1 MDEHGLTSSA
11 VRDNYAIEI
20 LKIETFKTHGVSE
33 KQAIEYLNTPEGR
46 LYRVKLIEANLQA
59 IQAGKIDAE
68 KITEYAI
75 NHLTSGRELPRMEII
90 NEPLVK
96 VTPRGEGITPYTPF
110 FGKPSEFES
119 LIAKGHYIND
129 GFGLPLRSEAP
140 VYDIVQITPKGP
152 TEVFVSTVAP
162 TSELGGQVTRA
173 GGATQ
178 YLVPNRAL
186 FTDPVRVTSI
196 GNDLALH
203 NELVV
208 GKGLGASIAPV
219 TAEVGARSAAG
230 LAAERSLS
238 TTAARSLGVAGTVA
252 FTAYDGITATHR
264 AIDLHNRGNI
274 VGSQSEILE
283 FAGRNVGLLGGAAL
297 GVEAG
302 AVLGIESGPGALLTG
317 AAGGVIGAIG
327 GQHIVTAVENHRIY
341 NQDDK
346 AGNSWAYDPQQP
358 ALGWTRTVS
367 TRDPDASRLNEGF
380 PVYLEQ
386 TLTANPALTHELN
399 YKASGI
405 AVQMALAH
413 PPTPQDPYS
422 IAPGPSDTPSIRESP
437 WTRDAQTQAW
447 SRSVTTGVMEH
458 GMVNAHT
465 ETASP
470 QKTAE
475 LLHASD
481 TVMAQNLA
489 SSSRAIAARY
499 QAAYE
504 QYGWD
509 QFGAP
514 QAAVTEAL
522 KASPDKLQASDGHDY
537 TRGAD
542 GQWTTPGLI
551 YGTNAAE
558 GNLRAELDAARYQ
571 QRALHSENSRVDR
584 AQEAHRQQETQGR
597 TPVRHAAV
605 PSVAAP
611 VPIMRAPE
619 REAAAARHAP
629 NPAQPQPEVHQPAAP
644 AHSPTAAA
652 ADPNHAA
659 LAAQQ
664 AHQQAM
670 HAQRQAK
677 EQQER
682 RQDERAAAPA
692 HPLASPEHGAY
703 AAAAVAPAA
712 AAHSEPDRREPA
724 QGSVPLRQA
733 QEKPH
738 AASPAAPAPTQHA
751 APPDF
756 AHAPTLSPPLDPLA
770 LRDFRHAAHPLNARY
785 EMFRDALGEQGFHQ
799 DRPTLN
805 EAPAVRGYS
814 ADQKDRLAAGFTAQV
829 GIDRR
834 YSFEIQNFR
843 KDGDV
848 LLATEHPRRLGASP
862 LMLAIPEAQSLARSP
877 EQHAAAWRAKELP
890 QPRAVDTARTDP
902 RSLAPEHPGHPDH
915 PRNPMFEHAR
925 SALTDEYA
933 RWGIQKG
940 AESLD
945 RETLQVMIGARAN
958 QLDDVGAIRLHKPN
972 PNSPG
977 IGEHPKLAVYATPE
991 SPNQKF
997 VPHMAV
1003 IESQTLQH
1011 APPVAQSALQFTE
1024 VDKDIT
1030 QMIQTN
1036 RELQAHANQHGLQG
1050 PTLGG
1055 PQGPVLG

>member
-1 MDEHGLTSSA
+1 MSNNEHGLTLEELKQ
-11 VRDNYAIEI
+11 RYAAEI
-20 LKIETFKTHGVSE
+20 AELKTFDTHGVSE
-33 KQAIEYLNTPEGR
+33 TAAKEYLNTSEGSRYWLSLKSADPKAGPEVIDKR
-46 LYRVKLIEANLQA
+46 AIEQ
-59 IQAGKIDAE
+59 IR
-68 KITEYAI
+68 
-75 NHLTSGRELPRMEII
+75 SGVELPRIEVI

-96 VTPRGEGITPYTPF
+96 VTPRGEAITPYTPF

-238 TTAARSLGVAGTVA
+238 TTAARSLGVAGAVA

-380 PVYLEQ
+380 PVYREQ
-386 TLTANPALTHELN
+386 TLTANPALANELN

-465 ETASP
+465 ETASA

-475 LLHASD
+475 ILRASD
-481 TVMAQNLA
+481 TVVAQNFA
-489 SSSRAIAARY
+489 SSPRAIAARY

-522 KASPDKLQASDGHDY
+522 KASPDKLQASDGNDY

-597 TPVRHAAV
+597 TPVSIV
-605 PSVAAP
+605 PLWHVPVTASTNSRKIDQCIQTLTAHGVAA
-611 VPIMRAPE
+611 
-619 REAAAARHAP
+619 
-629 NPAQPQPEVHQPAAP
+629 
-644 AHSPTAAA
+644 
-652 ADPNHAA
+652 
-659 LAAQQ
+659 
-664 AHQQAM
+664 
-670 HAQRQAK
+670 
-677 EQQER
+677 
-682 RQDERAAAPA
+682 
-692 HPLASPEHGAY
+692 
-703 AAAAVAPAA
+703 
-712 AAHSEPDRREPA
+712 
-724 QGSVPLRQA
+724 
-733 QEKPH
+733 
-738 AASPAAPAPTQHA
+738 
-751 APPDF
+751 
-756 AHAPTLSPPLDPLA
+756 
-770 LRDFRHAAHPLNARY
+770 
-785 EMFRDALGEQGFHQ
+785 
-799 DRPTLN
+799 
-805 EAPAVRGYS
+805 
-814 ADQKDRLAAGFTAQV
+814 
-829 GIDRR
+829 
-834 YSFEIQNFR
+834 
-843 KDGDV
+843 
-848 LLATEHPRRLGASP
+848 
-862 LMLAIPEAQSLARSP
+862 
-877 EQHAAAWRAKELP
+877 
-890 QPRAVDTARTDP
+890 
-902 RSLAPEHPGHPDH
+902 
-915 PRNPMFEHAR
+915 
-925 SALTDEYA
+925 
-933 RWGIQKG
+933 
-940 AESLD
+940 
-945 RETLQVMIGARAN
+945 
-958 QLDDVGAIRLHKPN
+958 
-972 PNSPG
+972 
-977 IGEHPKLAVYATPE
+977 
-991 SPNQKF
+991 
-997 VPHMAV
+997 
-1003 IESQTLQH
+1003 
-1011 APPVAQSALQFTE
+1011 
-1024 VDKDIT
+1024 
-1030 QMIQTN
+1030 
-1036 RELQAHANQHGLQG
+1036 
-1050 PTLGG
+1050 
-1055 PQGPVLG
+1055 